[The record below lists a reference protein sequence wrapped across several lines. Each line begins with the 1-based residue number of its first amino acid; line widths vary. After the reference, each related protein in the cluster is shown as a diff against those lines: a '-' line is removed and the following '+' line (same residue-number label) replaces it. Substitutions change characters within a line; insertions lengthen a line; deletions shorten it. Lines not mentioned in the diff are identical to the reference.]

1 MIPFPFRRSI
11 RLRLALVVTAIALVP
26 PILVGAWVLRL
37 TGGSGEQLLRDR
49 LAAAAQQEATAL
61 DASWI
66 RVRSEVL
73 DLGDSP
79 QVRGAL
85 RNPDGVVELPA
96 SVLPATVSGAAVEI
110 PTGETVLVAGDAADP
125 SWAREGDRLGAIR
138 TRIPLYEGL
147 SQDPSGFLLATVSVA
162 GLRELAGSAGTL
174 GSVTALRNPRT
185 GAVLTPLAFDP
196 ASLGESRFQRDGE
209 WWLAERARIPGP
221 DVEVV
226 AAAPLAPFVAPFREA
241 GRTATLILS
250 LLLVSGVVLVWIIT
264 GRLTAS
270 LSRVEQTAA
279 AVAAGDLGREVPVVG
294 DDEVAR
300 LAESFNRMSQSLRS
314 TLRELAERESL
325 EAVNEFAA
333 ALAHE
338 VRNPL
343 THIRLDLQEIE
354 EQLPDGSASRELQGR
369 VIQDL
374 ERLNAVVEGALQTAR
389 SGRIQPEAMDLR
401 DPLSAAVR
409 GAGRGAEGKGVTI
422 GWTPPERP
430 CPLVGDSGAL
440 EQTFLNLLLNAVEF
454 SPAGGVVGV
463 SISAEETTWR
473 IRIRDRG
480 PGLGAE
486 DPEMPFQPFYTTRPG
501 GTGVG
506 LGVARRIVVA
516 HRGAVR
522 LLPGAE
528 GGTVAEVELPR
539 TR

>member
-73 DLGDSP
+73 DFGDSP

-300 LAESFNRMSQSLRS
+300 LAASFNRMSQSLRS

-389 SGRIQPEAMDLR
+389 SGRIQPQAMDLR
-401 DPLSAAVR
+401 DPMTAAVR
-409 GAGRGAEGKGVTI
+409 AARPGAEAKGVSI
-422 GWTPPERP
+422 DWIPPEER

-440 EQTFLNLLLNAVEF
+440 EQTFLNLLMNAVEF

-486 DPEMPFQPFYTTRPG
+486 DPEVPFQPFYTTRPG

>member
-73 DLGDSP
+73 DFGDSP

-300 LAESFNRMSQSLRS
+300 LAASFNRMSQSLRS

-389 SGRIQPEAMDLR
+389 SGRIQPQAMDLR
-401 DPLSAAVR
+401 DPMTAAVR
-409 GAGRGAEGKGVTI
+409 AARPGAEAKGVSI
-422 GWTPPERP
+422 DWIPPEER

-440 EQTFLNLLLNAVEF
+440 EQTFLNLLMNAVEF

-463 SISAEETTWR
+463 SISAEATTWR

-486 DPEMPFQPFYTTRPG
+486 DPEVPFQPFYTTRPG